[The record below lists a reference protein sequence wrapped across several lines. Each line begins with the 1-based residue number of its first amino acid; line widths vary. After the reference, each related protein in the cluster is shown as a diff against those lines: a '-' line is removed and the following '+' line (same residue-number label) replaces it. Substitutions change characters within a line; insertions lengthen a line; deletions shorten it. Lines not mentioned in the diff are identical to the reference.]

1 MQRTC
6 LKNASVQEATVV
18 YFNELAIIFGND
30 IAEGNAVE
38 RAIET
43 EEEGQLFEEAIDLD
57 DDADF
62 NTLMDEGFNTNEF
75 EEENLQSNN
84 STTSARP
91 NPSTPT
97 RRRQKRKKPSMAN
110 CLDVICESIQ
120 NIDRGMTKGHSINV
134 DKREEKH
141 DMSSAYAALKA
152 MPKITQETMIVAY
165 DFFTSKAT
173 KAQAFIG
180 MTEQEREVYIRY
192 KFGGDF

>member
-1 MQRTC
+1 MLRVYKRQPFF
-6 LKNASVQEATVV
+6 

-30 IAEGNAVE
+30 IDEGNATTTN
-38 RAIET
+38 IEI
-43 EEEGQLFEEAIDLD
+43 EEDEQLFEEAVDLD
-57 DDADF
+57 DEGGF
-62 NTLMDEGFNTNEF
+62 NTPMDGGFSTNEF

-97 RRRQKRKKPSMAN
+97 TRRQKRKKPSMAN

-141 DMSSAYAALKA
+141 DMSSAYVALKA

-165 DFFTSKAT
+165 EFFTSEPT
-173 KAQAFIG
+173 KAWAFIG
-180 MTEQEREVYIRY
+180 MIEEEREVYIRY
-192 KFGGDF
+192 KFGGAL